1 MAGTEYDRAKHLEM
15 IGKAI
20 ERMDKASYALKA
32 LSPAALGVALVLIDK
47 RVPAW
52 LAFGAAAIAVI
63 IYWWLD
69 ASYLG
74 RERSFRRLYDRVRK
88 GELDDDPYVMEI
100 GKVFGRESLFPCM
113 MASVTLGV
121 HGAVLALI
129 LIAFIAMQFVV
140 APAGA
145 ALGTVWL

>member
-1 MAGTEYDRAKHLEM
+1 MAEIQYDRVKHLEL
-15 IGKAI
+15 ISKAV

-52 LAFGAAAIAVI
+52 LALGAAAVAVL

-88 GELDDDPYVMEI
+88 GELDDDPYIMEI
-100 GKVFGRESLFPCM
+100 GKVFGKASVWGCM
-113 MASVTLGV
+113 RASVTMGV
-121 HGAVLALI
+121 HGVVLLLTIIAAVALE
-129 LIAFIAMQFVV
+129 LRPPSDPVDFF
-140 APAGA
+140 
-145 ALGTVWL
+145 

>member
-1 MAGTEYDRAKHLEM
+1 MADTEYDRVKHLEM

-52 LAFGAAAIAVI
+52 LALGAAAVAVL

-74 RERSFRRLYDRVRK
+74 RERSFRRLYDRVRR

-100 GKVFGRESLFPCM
+100 GQVFGRTGVWPCM
-113 MASVTLGV
+113 KASVTLGV
-121 HGAVLALI
+121 HGTVLLLIVIALVA
-129 LIAFIAMQFVV
+129 LVVLPGPVSRDFI
-140 APAGA
+140 
-145 ALGTVWL
+145 